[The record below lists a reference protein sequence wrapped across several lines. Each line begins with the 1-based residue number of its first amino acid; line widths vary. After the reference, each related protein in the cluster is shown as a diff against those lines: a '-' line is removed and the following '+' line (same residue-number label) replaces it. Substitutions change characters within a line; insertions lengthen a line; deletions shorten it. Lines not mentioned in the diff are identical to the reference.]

1 MIFVKTCC
9 FMLLWLCYCKVMD
22 MVRTK
27 KKERHEKLMHHVKEK
42 PFLTDDELSKLL
54 NVSIQTIR
62 LDRAEL
68 GIPEVR
74 ERIRKVAE
82 KAHDKV
88 TTIEKD
94 DLVGELIELEP
105 GHSGVS
111 LLRVTDDMVFAKN
124 KIAKGHYIFSQANSL
139 ALALINAPMAVT
151 GVANIKYKVPVKVGE
166 MLVAKAEVI
175 RQRCNKFFVWVKTR
189 NDREEVFRAK
199 FIVVSLAD
207 VK

>member
-1 MIFVKTCC
+1 
-9 FMLLWLCYCKVMD
+9 MLLWLCYCKVMD

-82 KAHDKV
+82 EAHDKV